1 MKKAAYL
8 LFFATLISC
17 GSLRV
22 SSDYDQNVDF
32 STYNSYAFFKP
43 GIDKVEISDLDK
55 RRILNALENAL
66 QSKGFQA
73 SETPGLLVSFQT
85 QAKENINI
93 HQNHPYYG
101 WGWGWGWYPYGVY
114 NHPYVS
120 TQTQGILYIDLIDAQ
135 TKHLVWQ
142 GKGIGV
148 LREGSV
154 SEREAR
160 IREFVQ
166 EILNQYPPGMQ

>member
-22 SSDYDQNVDF
+22 SSDYDQNVDI

-101 WGWGWGWYPYGVY
+101 WGWGWGWYPYGAY

-154 SEREAR
+154 SEREER

>member
-1 MKKAAYL
+1 MKKAAYFL
-8 LFFATLISC
+8 LFATVISC

-22 SSDYDQNVDF
+22 SSDYDQKIDF
-32 STYNSYAFFKP
+32 SSYDSFAFFKP

-55 RRILNALENAL
+55 RRILHALEDAL
-66 QSKGFQA
+66 QTRGFVA
-73 SETPGLLVSFQT
+73 SENPDLLVSFQT
-85 QAKENINI
+85 QAKENINV
-93 HQNHPYYG
+93 HHNYPHYG
-101 WGWGWGWYPYGVY
+101 WGWGWHPYGFY
-114 NHPYVS
+114 HHPHVS

-148 LREGSV
+148 LRDGSV
-154 SEREAR
+154 AEREAR

-166 EILNQYPPGMQ
+166 EILNQYPPGMK

>member
-55 RRILNALENAL
+55 RRILKALENAL

-85 QAKENINI
+85 QAKENINV

-101 WGWGWGWYPYGVY
+101 WGWGWGWYPYGAY

>member
-101 WGWGWGWYPYGVY
+101 WGWGWGWYPYGAY

>member
-1 MKKAAYL
+1 MKKVAYL
-8 LFFATLISC
+8 LVFFTLMSC

-22 SSDYDQNVDF
+22 SSDYDQKADF
-32 STYNSYAFFKP
+32 SNYGSYAFFKP

-55 RRILNALENAL
+55 RRILHALEDAL
-66 QSKGFQA
+66 GSKGFQA
-73 SETPGLLVSFQT
+73 SDTPDLLVSFQT
-85 QAKENINI
+85 QAKENVNV
-93 HQNHPYYG
+93 HHNYPYYG
-101 WGWGWGWYPYGVY
+101 WGWGWW
-114 NHPYVS
+114 HPFGAYSHPHVS

-142 GKGIGV
+142 GKGVGV
-148 LREGSV
+148 LRDGSV
-154 SEREAR
+154 AEREAR

>member
-32 STYNSYAFFKP
+32 STYDSYAFFKP

-73 SETPGLLVSFQT
+73 SETPDLLVSFQT

-101 WGWGWGWYPYGVY
+101 WGWGWGWYPYGAY

>member
-22 SSDYDQNVDF
+22 SSDYDQNVDI

-101 WGWGWGWYPYGVY
+101 WGWGWGWYPYGAY

-154 SEREAR
+154 AEREAR

>member
-22 SSDYDQNVDF
+22 SSDYDQSVDF

-101 WGWGWGWYPYGVY
+101 WGWGWGWYPYGAY

-135 TKHLVWQ
+135 TKHLLWQ